1 MLNRSEMRIKTQAGI
16 LIAINSDGSSKTIF
30 FNKPVRAIELTKDE
44 VLQVSTALITGVKTG
59 ITTELRKLI
68 IEEFF
73 TKPRSFRNIREGLTE
88 RGIRVKSASLS
99 TILNKMIER
108 KELVRIGTK
117 GSYLYHQPPQ
127 TKF

>member
-1 MLNRSEMRIKTQAGI
+1 MRIKSQAGI
-16 LIAINSDGSSKTIF
+16 LIAINSEGSSKTISF
-30 FNKPVRAIELTKDE
+30 SKPVRTIELTKDE
-44 VLQVSTALITGVKTG
+44 VLQISTALIADVKTG

-68 IEEFF
+68 VEKFF
-73 TKPRSFRNIREGLTE
+73 TKSRSFRDIKEKLTE

-117 GSYLYHQPPQ
+117 GSYLYSQPM
-127 TKF
+127 

>member
-1 MLNRSEMRIKTQAGI
+1 MRIKTQAGVS
-16 LIAINSDGSSKTIF
+16 IAINAEGLSKTVSF
-30 FNKPVRAIELTKDE
+30 DKPVRTIELTKDE
-44 VLQVSTALITGVKTG
+44 ILEVSVALITGVKTG

-73 TKPRSFRNIREGLTE
+73 TKPRSFRDIKGGLTE
-88 RGIRVKSASLS
+88 KGIRVKSASLS

-117 GSYLYHQPPQ
+117 GSYLYQRPPQ
-127 TKF
+127 AKF